1 MKENISKLRRRSQD
15 FQVKISWVVSLETLS
30 RSTCQ
35 SVPYTVK
42 ITSISEILKWKRLMI
57 CKWRE
62 PERFHLTTLQD
73 YMSATDSSTTGSM
86 SDTTVLAQ
94 AT

>member
-1 MKENISKLRRRSQD
+1 MVGVTRDLIVFDMPKC
-15 FQVKISWVVSLETLS
+15 
-30 RSTCQ
+30 ST
-35 SVPYTVK
+35 SV
-42 ITSISEILKWKRLMI
+42 SEILKWKRLMI

-62 PERFHLTTLQD
+62 FERFHLTTLQD

-86 SDTTVLAQ
+86 SDTAVLAQ